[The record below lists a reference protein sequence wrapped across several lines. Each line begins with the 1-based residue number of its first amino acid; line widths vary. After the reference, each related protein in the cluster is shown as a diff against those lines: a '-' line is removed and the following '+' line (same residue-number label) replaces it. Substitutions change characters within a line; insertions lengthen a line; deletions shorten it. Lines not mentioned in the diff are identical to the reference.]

1 MAEQQFL
8 MTQKAYDD
16 EKERLVYLQ
25 TVKRR
30 EIVERIKEARDHGD
44 LSENAEYDAARNEQ
58 AANESE
64 IMELEYKLKNASI
77 VEETTDV
84 TYVHI
89 GSKVIVY
96 DAEMD
101 MANES
106 EITDLEYKLKNA
118 TIIKISTDVSQV
130 HIGSKVLVYDT
141 DMEEDVTYE
150 ITGSTEADPMNNKI
164 SNESPV
170 GAALM
175 KRKLGETVT
184 VKAPEGDYSLTIK
197 KIF

>member
-16 EKERLVYLQ
+16 EKERLAYLQ
-25 TVKRR
+25 TVKRK
-30 EIVERIKEARDHGD
+30 EIIERIKEARSHGD

-64 IMELEYKLKNASI
+64 IN
-77 VEETTDV
+77 
-84 TYVHI
+84 
-89 GSKVIVY
+89 
-96 DAEMD
+96 
-101 MANES
+101 
-106 EITDLEYKLKNA
+106 DLEYKLKNA
-118 TIIKISTDVSQV
+118 TIIKISTDVSHV

-170 GAALM
+170 GSAL
-175 KRKLGETVT
+175 LGHEVGDT
-184 VKAPEGDYSLTIK
+184 VKVKMPDFEFELLIKEISLAEK
-197 KIF
+197 N

>member
-8 MTQKAYDD
+8 MTQKAYDE
-16 EKERLVYLQ
+16 EKERLAYLQ

-101 MANES
+101 M
-106 EITDLEYKLKNA
+106 
-118 TIIKISTDVSQV
+118 
-130 HIGSKVLVYDT
+130 
-141 DMEEDVTYE
+141 EDEYE